1 MKKISLVLVLIGVV
15 FISAYIY
22 LRYSVSTPGFQPAAS
37 QEIKAETKKAE
48 TPLDLRPLLVQKL
61 QQIVKQGSAGLYN
74 LSVHEVEPDVLNSSV
89 LIRNVEL
96 IPDTAVLAH
105 LRKLNQAPTD
115 IFKVKLASLKIE
127 GLDLTDLLNKKVLDL
142 QTIRIKDPL
151 IEVYRG
157 EKKQKPS
164 NDNTLYQRLKDKLE
178 HLAVDNIIIE
188 GGSLVNHNLSEKK
201 TSKLNQI
208 SLHLSDLLID
218 SSTQYDTRRFFFAK
232 GAQLTIKDYT
242 TASSDGLY
250 DLRIGSIS
258 VLATQSV
265 VTAKDLVVQPRLGKK
280 EFGQKLKVMKERYQ
294 LSIPSIRFKNMDWW
308 SLANEE
314 KIFAD
319 EASIDNARFRIYLDR
334 SLPPGKP
341 KIGSFPSQLVMKLP
355 VKISIAKLNC
365 KNLDLL
371 YEEYNPFSGQTGKVH
386 ITRLQGQVK
395 NLTNLPS
402 AVKNGS
408 KMTVK
413 ARGRFLDKIPM
424 SLALSFDLSRYKT
437 GAFSADLSAN
447 SFDGA
452 LITPVTEPLGLFRLK
467 SGTINS
473 MTAHVDG
480 TDAKAT
486 GKVLLL
492 YKDLHVDPL
501 EKDKQK
507 PGELNKKHVTGFIA
521 NSFILKDENPAG
533 KEVPR
538 NPDAVFI
545 RDPHGSFFNLI
556 WKTTLVGILKTTG
569 APEKLAKPK
578 LYRGE

>member
-1 MKKISLVLVLIGVV
+1 MKKISLVFVLIGLVS
-15 FISAYIY
+15 ISAYIY
-22 LRYSVSTPGFQPAAS
+22 LRYSISTPGFQPAAS

-48 TPLDLRPLLVQKL
+48 TPLDLRPILVQKL

-105 LRKLNQAPTD
+105 LQKLNQAPTD

-265 VTAKDLVVQPRLGKK
+265 VTAKDLVVQPHLGKK

-319 EASIDNARFRIYLDR
+319 EASIDNARFHIYLDR

-355 VKISIAKLNC
+355 VKISIAKQNT
-365 KNLDLL
+365 
-371 YEEYNPFSGQTGKVH
+371 EQPTRRYNSAPFRNN
-386 ITRLQGQVK
+386 I
-395 NLTNLPS
+395 
-402 AVKNGS
+402 
-408 KMTVK
+408 
-413 ARGRFLDKIPM
+413 
-424 SLALSFDLSRYKT
+424 
-437 GAFSADLSAN
+437 
-447 SFDGA
+447 
-452 LITPVTEPLGLFRLK
+452 LGLKKPRTPIK
-467 SGTINS
+467 PARNRAK
-473 MTAHVDG
+473 TATH
-480 TDAKAT
+480 
-486 GKVLLL
+486 
-492 YKDLHVDPL
+492 
-501 EKDKQK
+501 
-507 PGELNKKHVTGFIA
+507 
-521 NSFILKDENPAG
+521 
-533 KEVPR
+533 
-538 NPDAVFI
+538 
-545 RDPHGSFFNLI
+545 
-556 WKTTLVGILKTTG
+556 
-569 APEKLAKPK
+569 APT
-578 LYRGE
+578 